1 MIYLSL
7 NPSPKREGLLTS
19 DKIEAPLGVW
29 WLIILTNIFYSSTK
43 VNDM

>member
-19 DKIEAPLGVW
+19 DKIEAPLGG
-29 WLIILTNIFYSSTK
+29 FGGK
-43 VNDM
+43 